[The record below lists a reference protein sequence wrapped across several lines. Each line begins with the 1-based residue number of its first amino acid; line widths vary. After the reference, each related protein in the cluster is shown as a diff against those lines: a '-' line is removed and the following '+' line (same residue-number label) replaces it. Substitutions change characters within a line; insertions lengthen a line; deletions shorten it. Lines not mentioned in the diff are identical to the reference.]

1 MGKNE
6 AFMKIFKEI
15 LLFLSEILLF
25 IPRCIFTGLGWVFY
39 FVMMTGKEREED
51 AIVFFLE
58 KISQAKKLF
67 QKETKGLF
75 WHWLLLVTEATL
87 VIFLFYKIGLGAL
100 VICMFGRIAISAA
113 RRKRRHLKYIEQKVE
128 ECKKRD
134 EEDPD
139 PLMCQMREDEILRLR
154 KFYQRGIIQGGI
166 LLVAGFI
173 VCFVRFI
180 RQDIST
186 LALICAIVFCVLQMV
201 KAVVSFLSEESC
213 ERMEYPANDRKKIL
227 IGRLMIDALFIIL
240 ILAFILQWET
250 VGYISILGVVL
261 MLFGKLMI

>member
-1 MGKNE
+1 MR
-6 AFMKIFKEI
+6 IFKEI
-15 LLFLSEILLF
+15 LLF
-25 IPRCIFTGLGWVFY
+25 IPRRVFECLGWVLY
-39 FVMMTGKEREED
+39 FLVMTGKEREED
-51 AIVFFLE
+51 AIVFFLK
-58 KISQAKKLF
+58 KISQAKILF

-100 VICMFGRIAISAA
+100 VICMFGRIVISAA
-113 RRKRRHLKYIEQKVE
+113 RHKRMERKNIEQTVE
-128 ECKKRD
+128 EYKKRD

-139 PLMCQMREDEILRLR
+139 PMMCQLREDDILRLR
-154 KFYQRGIIQGGI
+154 KVYQRGIIDGGI

-186 LALICAIVFCVLQMV
+186 LALICAIVFCVLQTV
-201 KAVVSFLSEESC
+201 KAAVSFLPEESC
-213 ERMEYPANDRKKIL
+213 EEMEYPKNDRKKIRIGKCMLWGL
-227 IGRLMIDALFIIL
+227 IIIL
-240 ILAFILQWET
+240 ILAFILLWET

-261 MLFGKLMI
+261 LLLGRLMI

>member
-1 MGKNE
+1 
-6 AFMKIFKEI
+6 MKIFKEI
-15 LLFLSEILLF
+15 LLFLSDILLF
-25 IPRCIFTGLGWVFY
+25 IPLRIYACLVWVLF
-39 FVMMTGKEREED
+39 FVMMTTKDREED

-87 VIFLFYKIGLGAL
+87 VIFLFYRIGLGAL
-100 VICMFGRIAISAA
+100 VICMFGRIAISTA
-113 RRKRRHLKYIEQKVE
+113 RRKRMNLKYIEQTVE
-128 ECKKRD
+128 EYKKRD

-139 PLMCQMREDEILRLR
+139 PMMCQLREDDILRLR
-154 KFYQRGIIQGGI
+154 KVYQRGIIDGGI

-186 LALICAIVFCVLQMV
+186 LALICAIVFCVLQTV
-201 KAVVSFLSEESC
+201 KAAVSFLSEESC
-213 ERMEYPANDRKKIL
+213 EEMEYPKNDRKKIRIGKCMLWGL
-227 IGRLMIDALFIIL
+227 IIIL
-240 ILAFILQWET
+240 ILAFILLWET

-261 MLFGKLMI
+261 LLLGRLII

>member
-1 MGKNE
+1 
-6 AFMKIFKEI
+6 MKIFKEI

-25 IPRCIFTGLGWVFY
+25 IPRRIFVGLGWVFY
-39 FVMMTGKEREED
+39 FVMMTAKEREED

-75 WHWLLLVTEATL
+75 LLWLLLVAEATL
-87 VIFLFYKIGLGAL
+87 VIFLLYKIGLGAL

-113 RRKRRHLKYIEQKVE
+113 RRKRRQLKNIEQTVE
-128 ECKKRD
+128 KFKKRD

-139 PLMCQMREDEILRLR
+139 PMMCQLREDEIRSSR
-154 KFYQRGIIQGGI
+154 KAYYRGIINGGI

-186 LALICAIVFCVLQMV
+186 LALICAIVFCVLQTV
-201 KAVVSFLSEESC
+201 KAAVSFLSEESC
-213 ERMEYPANDRKKIL
+213 EEMEYPKNDRKKIRIGKCMLWGL
-227 IGRLMIDALFIIL
+227 IVIL
-240 ILAFILQWET
+240 ITAFILLWET

-261 MLFGKLMI
+261 LLLGRLII

>member
-1 MGKNE
+1 
-6 AFMKIFKEI
+6 MKIFKEI

-25 IPRCIFTGLGWVFY
+25 IPRRIFECLGWVFY
-39 FVMMTGKEREED
+39 FLGMTGKEREED

-75 WHWLLLVTEATL
+75 GRWLLLVTEATL

-113 RRKRRHLKYIEQKVE
+113 RHKRMRLKNIEQIVE
-128 ECKKRD
+128 EYKKSN

-139 PLMCQMREDEILRLR
+139 PIMCQIREDAILRLR
-154 KFYQRGIIQGGI
+154 KVYQRVIIGGRI
-166 LLVAGFI
+166 PLVAGII

-186 LALICAIVFCVLQMV
+186 SALICAIIFCLIQTV

-213 ERMEYPANDRKKIL
+213 ESMEYPKNDRKKIL
-227 IGRLMIDALFIIL
+227 IGKCMLWGLIVIL
-240 ILAFILQWET
+240 ITAFILLWET

-261 MLFGKLMI
+261 LLFGRLMS

>member
-1 MGKNE
+1 
-6 AFMKIFKEI
+6 MKIFKEI

-25 IPRCIFTGLGWVFY
+25 IPRRIFVGLGWVFY
-39 FVMMTGKEREED
+39 FLVMTGKEREED

-75 WHWLLLVTEATL
+75 WHWLLLMTEATL

-100 VICMFGRIAISAA
+100 AICMFGRIVISAT
-113 RRKRRHLKYIEQKVE
+113 RHKRMELKNIEQTVE
-128 ECKKRD
+128 KYKKSD
-134 EEDPD
+134 EEAPD
-139 PLMCQMREDEILRLR
+139 PIMCQIREDDILRLR
-154 KFYQRGIIQGGI
+154 KVYQKGVINGGI

-180 RQDIST
+180 KQDIST
-186 LALICAIVFCVLQMV
+186 LALICAIVFCGLQTV

-213 ERMEYPANDRKKIL
+213 ESMEYPKNDRKKIRIGKCMLWGL
-227 IGRLMIDALFIIL
+227 IVIL
-240 ILAFILQWET
+240 IPAFILLWET

-261 MLFGKLMI
+261 LLLGRLMI

>member
-1 MGKNE
+1 
-6 AFMKIFKEI
+6 MKIFKEI

-25 IPRCIFTGLGWVFY
+25 IPRRIFVGLGWVFY
-39 FVMMTGKEREED
+39 FVMMTAKEREED

-75 WHWLLLVTEATL
+75 LLWLLLVAEATL
-87 VIFLFYKIGLGAL
+87 VIFLLYKIGLGAL
-100 VICMFGRIAISAA
+100 VLCMFGRIVISAA
-113 RRKRRHLKYIEQKVE
+113 RHKRMERKNIEQTVE
-128 ECKKRD
+128 KFKKRD

-139 PLMCQMREDEILRLR
+139 PIMCRIREDDIRRLR
-154 KFYQRGIIQGGI
+154 KVYYRGIINGGI

-186 LALICAIVFCVLQMV
+186 LALICAIVFCVLQTV
-201 KAVVSFLSEESC
+201 KAAVSFLSEESC
-213 ERMEYPANDRKKIL
+213 EEMEYPKNDRKKIL
-227 IGRLMIDALFIIL
+227 IGKCMLVALIIIL
-240 ILAFILQWET
+240 ILSFILLWET
-250 VGYISILGVVL
+250 VGHISILGVVL
-261 MLFGKLMI
+261 LLLGRLMI

>member
-1 MGKNE
+1 
-6 AFMKIFKEI
+6 MKIFKEI
-15 LLFLSEILLF
+15 LLFLSDILLF
-25 IPRCIFTGLGWVFY
+25 IPLKIYECLVWVLF
-39 FVMMTGKEREED
+39 FVMMTTKEREED

-100 VICMFGRIAISAA
+100 VLCMFGRIAISAA
-113 RRKRRHLKYIEQKVE
+113 RRKRRQLKNIEQIVE
-128 ECKKRD
+128 EYKKRD

-139 PLMCQMREDEILRLR
+139 PMMCQMREDGIHRLR
-154 KFYQRGIIQGGI
+154 KAYYRGVINGGI
-166 LLVAGFI
+166 LLVAGII

-186 LALICAIVFCVLQMV
+186 LALICAIIFCLIQMV
-201 KAVVSFLSEESC
+201 KAAVYFLSEESC
-213 ERMEYPANDRKKIL
+213 EEMEYPKNDRKKIRIGKCMLWGL
-227 IGRLMIDALFIIL
+227 IVIL
-240 ILAFILQWET
+240 ITAFILLWET

-261 MLFGKLMI
+261 LLLGRLMI